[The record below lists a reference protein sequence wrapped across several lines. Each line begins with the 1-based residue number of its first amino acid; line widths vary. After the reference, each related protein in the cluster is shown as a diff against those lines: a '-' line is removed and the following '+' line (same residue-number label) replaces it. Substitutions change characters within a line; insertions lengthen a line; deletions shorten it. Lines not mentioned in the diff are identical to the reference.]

1 MKTTELLLEN
11 WDKAEAAR
19 VAATNERKNC
29 DAILLNH
36 AAALAELHGLSQAQ
50 LEAQLAWV
58 YVIQHCPPRDTVR
71 LLHLL
76 RRHQVSFD
84 QFHAVLCRCSVSDLA
99 TIAKEFERQ
108 GGPFSN
114 N

>member
-1 MKTTELLLEN
+1 MKTTELLLED
-11 WDKAEAAR
+11 WDKAEAAC
-19 VAATNERKNC
+19 VAATNERKYC
-29 DAILLNH
+29 DAILLKH
-36 AAALAELHGLSQAQ
+36 AAVLAELHGLSGAQ

-84 QFHAVLCRCSVSDLA
+84 EFHAVLSRCSNADLA
-99 TIAKEFERQ
+99 TIAKEFQHQ